1 MTRHA
6 TRSSRKL
13 VLANGK
19 KRRSLVIVAPPFPRV
34 GDTLHESK
42 DNTDWLVLRV
52 EPTEFI
58 ALPLMRKRGG
68 LE

>member
-1 MTRHA
+1 MSAETGMRV
-6 TRSSRKL
+6 K
-13 VLANGK
+13 LANGK